1 MARHPN
7 GARAGQ
13 NARNRTYTILLIVL
27 VIGVV
32 IAFYYGPFG
41 KNEAGP
47 VGLDSEAIQDSMPMD
62 ANNTE
67 AVVPEVNEVVA
78 MAPSTEV
85 AAEPDVPEP
94 NVPEPNSLKPSFAG
108 PAPVPA
114 AQPEAQLGAE
124 AAVLI
129 AEADKLINMGSSGII
144 AARDKLNEALRM
156 PLTPQ
161 QRATTKERLSKLSEQ
176 WLFGRTV
183 LANDPLSESYLVRS
197 GDRLANIADKYKVP
211 YELLMEINNIKD
223 PRSLQAGATIKVVKG
238 PFNAKVY
245 RSTFTMDM
253 YLQNT
258 YVRSYSVGLGKTG
271 RETPTG
277 LWRVRPG
284 GKAYATSWRD
294 PDTGIVYQPE
304 DPDYPLGSR
313 WIALEGL
320 SGDAKGREGFGIHGT
335 KEPDQIGGPGS
346 RGCIRMHN
354 GEAIQVYNMLVPGFS
369 QVEVI
374 K

>member
-1 MARHPN
+1 VAEPN
-7 GARAGQ
+7 GAHG
-13 NARNRTYTILLIVL
+13 
-27 VIGVV
+27 
-32 IAFYYGPFG
+32 
-41 KNEAGP
+41 
-47 VGLDSEAIQDSMPMD
+47 
-62 ANNTE
+62 
-67 AVVPEVNEVVA
+67 
-78 MAPSTEV
+78 
-85 AAEPDVPEP
+85 
-94 NVPEPNSLKPSFAG
+94 FAG
-108 PAPVPA
+108 PMPA
-114 AQPEAQLGAE
+114 AATQPMPQPGAE

-129 AEADKLINMGSSGII
+129 AEADKLIGAGPSGII

-156 PLTPQ
+156 PMSPQ
-161 QRATTKERLSKLSEQ
+161 QRASVKEQLSKLSAQ

-183 LANDPLSESYLVRS
+183 VPNDTLSESYLVRS
-197 GDRLANIADKYKVP
+197 GDRLAVIADKYKVP
-211 YELLMEINNIKD
+211 YELLMQINNISD
-223 PRSLQAGATIKVVKG
+223 ARSLQAGATIKVVKG
-238 PFNAKVY
+238 PFHAKVY
-245 RSTFTMDM
+245 RSAFTMDV

-294 PDTGIVYQPE
+294 PDTGVVYQPD

-320 SGDAKGREGFGIHGT
+320 SGEAKGREGFGIHGT

-354 GEAIQVYNMLVPGFS
+354 GEAIQVYNMLVPALS

-374 K
+374 D

>member
-13 NARNRTYTILLIVL
+13 NARNQTYTILLIIL
-27 VIGVV
+27 AIGVV
-32 IAFYYGPFG
+32 IAFFYGPFG
-41 KNEAGP
+41 KNKPEP
-47 VGLDSEAIQDSMPMD
+47 VGADPAAQDSMAPD
-62 ANNTE
+62 TNSVE
-67 AVVPEVNEVVA
+67 AVVPEVNETVA
-78 MAPSTEV
+78 LAPPVEL
-85 AAEPDVPEP
+85 AAEP
-94 NVPEPNSLKPSFAG
+94 NVPELNAAEPNGVLPGFAG
-108 PAPVPA
+108 PTPA
-114 AQPEAQLGAE
+114 AATQPVTQLGAE

-129 AEADKLINMGSSGII
+129 AEADKLIMMGSSGII

-156 PLTPQ
+156 PMSPQ
-161 QRATTKERLSKLSEQ
+161 QRAGVKEQLSKLSDQ

-183 LANDPLSESYLVRS
+183 LPNDGLSESYLVRS
-197 GDRLANIADKYKVP
+197 GDRLAVIADKYKIP
-211 YELLMEINNIKD
+211 YELLMQINNISN
-223 PRSLQAGATIKVVKG
+223 PRALRAGATIKVVKG
-238 PFNAKVY
+238 PFHAKVY
-245 RSTFTMDM
+245 RSTFAMDV

-258 YVRSYSVGLGKTG
+258 YVRTYSVGLGKAG

-320 SGDAKGREGFGIHGT
+320 SGEAKGRQGFGIHGT

-354 GEAIQVYNMLVPGFS
+354 GEAIQVYNMLVPALS
-369 QVEVI
+369 TVEVI
-374 K
+374 D